1 MCPTTLS
8 TPSYYVLFNILAN
21 YTALSRAQLQSEV
34 EVPVFFGD
42 FPIRQ
47 LFRLFFLFFF
57 LLPFRR
63 TDLYRISKGTCAI
76 A

>member
-57 LLPFRR
+57 FASFS
-63 TDLYRISKGTCAI
+63 TY
-76 A
+76 